1 MHKLGELLLGT
12 MIGYIGYIY
21 ADKPSHGSYQIGL
34 HPYIEYGGILFYAFF
49 AFHSKESMSTILLQA
64 ISGWHLAAVLK

>member
-34 HPYIEYGGILFYAFF
+34 HPYIEYGGILFYAFQ
-49 AFHSKESMSTILLQA
+49 STEPMSTILLQA